1 MNTLYALIIACLSLQ
16 VWFGPSATPT
26 TSINISEYSTAAEL
40 LAVERTSRDANRPRA
55 TAALPKLDSDPIESG
70 LYIDEDGYTAAI
82 IPATPSIQDHSINTG
97 VNYFADDGAWD
108 FKVPATTE
116 LYAVQAS
123 DWW

>member
-40 LAVERTSRDANRPRA
+40 LASRDANRPRVA
-55 TAALPKLDSDPIESG
+55 TAMPKLEGDPLEAG

-82 IPATPSIQDHSINTG
+82 IPATPRTQDYSINTG
-97 VNYFADDGAWD
+97 VDYFADDDAWD
-108 FKVPATTE
+108 FKVPSTTE
-116 LYAVQAS
+116 LYAIHAS

>member
-40 LAVERTSRDANRPRA
+40 LASRDANRPRVA
-55 TAALPKLDSDPIESG
+55 TAMPKLEGDPIEAG

-82 IPATPSIQDHSINTG
+82 IPTTPRMQDHSINTG
-97 VNYFADDGAWD
+97 VDYFADDDAWD
-108 FKVPATTE
+108 FKVPAATE
-116 LYAVQAS
+116 LYAIQAS

>member
-1 MNTLYALIIACLSLQ
+1 MNTLYALMIACLSLQ

-40 LAVERTSRDANRPRA
+40 LAVERTSRDANRPRVA
-55 TAALPKLDSDPIESG
+55 TATPKLGDDPIESD

-82 IPATPSIQDHSINTG
+82 IVPATPMMRDRSINTG
-97 VNYFADDGAWD
+97 IDYFADDAWD
-108 FKVPATTE
+108 FKVLSTTE
-116 LYAVQAS
+116 LYAIQAS